1 MPASS
6 IFFSILHVPNTEHH
20 DSQRRTR
27 SLASPSS
34 EKPWLQI
41 HTVKMPTAP
50 WMQGP
55 LLLHPE
61 DVLTF
66 SKDRKTKIKRQHSRV
81 DRSLTNKVQGG
92 RSRVAMRNIV
102 RSISKLGTLAPVEVD
117 GDDERSDE
125 DIEFSIPLEEVVG
138 DGNGK
143 VRKMKVPWGN
153 VVEKVVYPKKKEECV
168 LTTAKRILAKDVLQ
182 RLQEEAGKMDRWVKA
197 KKAGLTEDVVNEIK
211 RIWRKRE
218 LVKVKFRLPLS
229 VNMVRAREI
238 VEMKTGGLVVWCK
251 RDTLVV
257 YRGSNY
263 QLSPKPLL
271 NSDFTLSVHSSGI
284 PEDEVW
290 IPANSDEFNATFIQ
304 RCTEV
309 KQTLLNYLGSEAIP
323 RMESA
328 GGALYE
334 KETNR
339 LLDGLGPRFID
350 WWWKKPLPVDADLL
364 PEVVPDYKTPFRRCP
379 PRIRPTLS
387 DDELTYLRKISRPLP
402 THFALGKNRKLYGLA
417 AAILKL
423 WEKCPIAKIAVK
435 LGLPSTSNEMMSYEL
450 KRLTGGVLILR
461 NKFFII
467 MYRGKDFLPKGVASS
482 IFEREIKLQDQQ
494 LQEEA
499 ARFKALELYNLL
511 DDSVSTTTSNTGT
524 LSEFEDIELQYA
536 APEDDSCEDK
546 IKIKAEI
553 AKLEKELQEQERKL
567 FILNVKIERS
577 EKELAKLHSSWRL
590 SDLAEDQEIL
600 TDEERQKF
608 RKIGLKMDEFLLLGR
623 RGVYGGTI
631 ASIHQH
637 WKHRELVKV
646 ITMQNAFL
654 QVSYTAKQLEIES
667 GGILVAVKRLR
678 KGHVI
683 ILYRGKNY
691 QRPLKLLPD
700 NLLTKREALKKSIE
714 IQRRGSLRFFA
725 RERRGAIWI
734 LKQKLGD
741 LQDKANRLG
750 YSHEFNSDE
759 SYAYDS
765 L

>member
-6 IFFSILHVPNTEHH
+6 ICFSLPHLPNTEQY
-20 DSQRRTR
+20 DPQRRSR
-27 SLASPSS
+27 ALASPSS
-34 EKPWLQI
+34 EKPWLQT

-66 SKDRKTKIKRQHSRV
+66 SKDRKTKIKRHHFRV
-81 DRSLTNKVQGG
+81 DRSLTDKVRGG

-102 RSISKLGTLAPVEVD
+102 RSITKLRTLAPLDVD
-117 GDDERSDE
+117 GDDEGSDE
-125 DIEFSIPLEEVVG
+125 VIEFSIPLEEEIV
-138 DGNGK
+138 DANGS
-143 VRKMKVPWGN
+143 VRKRKVPWGN
-153 VVEKVVYPKKKEECV
+153 VVEKVVYPREKKERV
-168 LTTAKRILAKDVLQ
+168 VTTAKKILPKDVLR
-182 RLQEEAGKMDRWVKA
+182 RLQEEAGKIDKWVKA
-197 KKAGLTEDVVNEIK
+197 KKAGLTDDVVDEIR
-211 RIWRKRE
+211 RIWKKRE

-229 VNMVRAREI
+229 ANMVRAREI
-238 VEMKTGGLVVWCK
+238 VELKTGGLVVWSK

-263 QLSPKPLL
+263 QLPPKPFL
-271 NSDFTLSVHSSGI
+271 NSDVTLSVHSSGI
-284 PEDEVW
+284 PEDKVC
-290 IPANSDEFNATFIQ
+290 IPANSDEFNATCFQ
-304 RCTEV
+304 RCTEA
-309 KQTLLNYLGSEAIP
+309 KQTLFDYLGSESIP

-328 GGALYE
+328 GETLYE

-350 WWWKKPLPVDADLL
+350 WWWKKPLPIDADLL
-364 PEVVPDYKTPFRRCP
+364 PEVVPDFKTPFRCCP

-387 DDELTYLRKISRPLP
+387 NDELAYLRKIARPLP
-402 THFALGKNRKLYGLA
+402 THFALGKNRKLHGLA

-435 LGLPSTSNEMMSYEL
+435 LGLPNTSNERMSYEL

-467 MYRGKDFLPKGVASS
+467 LYRGKDFLPNGVASS

-494 LQEEA
+494 LQEEV

-511 DDSVSTTTSNTGT
+511 DDSVSMTTSNIGT
-524 LSEFEDIELQYA
+524 LSEFEDIERQYA

-577 EKELAKLHSSWRL
+577 EKELGKLNSLWRL

-623 RGVYGGTI
+623 RGVYDGTI
-631 ASIHQH
+631 ASMHQH

-667 GGILVAVKRLR
+667 GGILVAVRQLR

-691 QRPLKLLPD
+691 RRPLKLLPD

-714 IQRRGSLRFFA
+714 VQRRGSLRFFV
-725 RERRGAIWI
+725 RQRRQAIWI
-734 LKQKLGD
+734 LKQKLRE
-741 LQDKANRLG
+741 LRDKAKILDH
-750 YSHEFNSDE
+750 SHEFNSDE
-759 SYAYDS
+759 S
-765 L
+765 